1 MPHRGGPRIL
11 RLNGKLRTRLL
22 SDRVLIPCLRIVPG
36 VEREEQHKRRMKYHD
51 KAEVL
56 VVGAGLAGLSAA
68 VEAADAGAH
77 VIVLEKEAKTG
88 GNSAKA
94 TSGINAWGTETQA
107 QNGVADEERLFER
120 DTFLS
125 GTGGDV
131 SISLVRTLSTKSA
144 SAVHW
149 LLHKFK
155 IPLTV
160 LSQLGG
166 HSAKRTHRAPPKSD
180 GTPVPIGYLI
190 MSTLRD
196 AILKEYNGKIEI
208 KTNCKV
214 TKLLHSERDGFKY
227 VHGVEYDE
235 AGKRSKLSAD
245 SVVLATGG
253 FGFGKFS
260 RVHFYV
266 LGVLTTNRYCL

>member
-1 MPHRGGPRIL
+1 M
-11 RLNGKLRTRLL
+11 
-22 SDRVLIPCLRIVPG
+22 
-36 VEREEQHKRRMKYHD
+36 QYHD
-51 KAEVL
+51 KAEVV

-77 VIVLEKEAKTG
+77 VVVLEKEAKTG

-94 TSGINAWGTETQA
+94 TSGINAWGTEIQA

-155 IPLTV
+155 VPLTV

-166 HSAKRTHRAPPKSD
+166 HSAKRTHRAPPKDD
-180 GTPVPIGYLI
+180 GTPVPIGFLI
-190 MSTLRD
+190 MNTLRD
-196 AILKEYNGKIEI
+196 AVMKDYSGKIEI

-214 TKLLHSERDGFKY
+214 NRLLHGERDGFKF
-227 VHGVEYDE
+227 VHGVEYEE
-235 AGKRSKLSAD
+235 AGKKVKLSAD
-245 SVVLATGG
+245 AVVLATGG
-253 FGFGKFS
+253 FGFGE
-260 RVHFYV
+260 
-266 LGVLTTNRYCL
+266 